1 MSYFLGTKFPSER
14 RNEMGPMARQFD
26 LLFQRYKFVHF
37 MGPRRPGADT
47 NASSAIS
54 ALPVRIVVVRSR
66 NRCQDFLGWHGGHSL
81 VKPACFQASQLRQQ
95 WNHHFF
101 LFEVHHKPWFLSMLS
116 CSPMD
121 SHCWE
126 RLRSFGPFFS
136 FWDILGPNEWP
147 KPLVF
152 CLVMRWGVIYSI
164 SLHDLYIINFIYK
177 TSNPNDPCF
186 DWIGD
191 LEKLTCYLAPI
202 LGGQT
207 HRFQQTTEAAA
218 KLCRRLEAAGEEV
231 KLKVEVGEFVK
242 AHGRKHGETWK

>member
-37 MGPRRPGADT
+37 MGPRRPGPDT

-81 VKPACFQASQLRQQ
+81 VKPACFQASQLRQH

-101 LFEVHHKPWFLSMLS
+101 LFEVHNKPWFLSMLS

-126 RLRSFGPFFS
+126 RLRSFGPGFS
-136 FWDILGPNEWP
+136 LWDILGSKWMAKALGFLFGHEMRGYIFYLTSWLVHHKFYIQNLEPKWPLFWLDRRPWNIDLLFSPNTWRTNSQIP
-147 KPLVF
+147 GDY
-152 CLVMRWGVIYSI
+152 WG
-164 SLHDLYIINFIYK
+164 
-177 TSNPNDPCF
+177 C
-186 DWIGD
+186 
-191 LEKLTCYLAPI
+191 C
-202 LGGQT
+202 
-207 HRFQQTTEAAA
+207 
-218 KLCRRLEAAGEEV
+218 
-231 KLKVEVGEFVK
+231 
-242 AHGRKHGETWK
+242 